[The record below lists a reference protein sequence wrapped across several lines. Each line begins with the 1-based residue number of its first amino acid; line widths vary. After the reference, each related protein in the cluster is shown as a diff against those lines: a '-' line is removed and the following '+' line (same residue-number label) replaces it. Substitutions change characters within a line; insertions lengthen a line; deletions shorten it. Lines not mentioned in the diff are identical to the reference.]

1 MFERSPTSDV
11 PPYQYRHFTAGLNI
25 WREEGH
31 SASSQPGLGEYR
43 NQMVS
48 SRGGNVYNKPGGSL
62 SYDYYEKGDE
72 IFLYQRTFSVVKSPP
87 NFLLFFQFFLF
98 FYFFYSLLLFYLKLS
113 IKDIE
118 SLKHSFNRYCL
129 NKYFV
134 QILR

>member
-62 SYDYYEKGDE
+62 SYDYYEIGDG
-72 IFLYQRTFSVVKSPP
+72 IFFVSKNIFCGQKPPEFSIQFF
-87 NFLLFFQFFLF
+87 NFFFQFFQF
-98 FYFFYSLLLFYLKLS
+98 TFTLFYLKLS
-113 IKDIE
+113 IKNI
-118 SLKHSFNRYCL
+118 
-129 NKYFV
+129 
-134 QILR
+134 